1 VQLGATDLVVNAALA
16 AWRGW
21 ASRDTTVDLLWV
33 EVLQRA
39 LDAIGPEDRRTR
51 SHLLALLAIE
61 DSYGGR
67 PGDAERRSY
76 EAVEIARELN
86 DDRLLLDALEA
97 RYQAIH
103 VPQHL
108 DERVAIV
115 EERRRLTGR
124 PSEDRSAWVT
134 AQQGYQ
140 AALESCRVDEA
151 DPCLVEETRLAAKL
165 GEPYAS
171 WITSMH
177 RYSRAIL
184 AGQIH
189 EAESLAQATH
199 LLGQEAG
206 RPDADAVYA
215 GQLFFVLLYS
225 GRVGELVGLL
235 EAAAEDFPHIQA
247 FQSGL
252 VTAYCEVGEFEKAV
266 VRLDDQLRG
275 SFSAS
280 RRDITWLGA
289 LTQFAHAAA
298 NVGHRSAAE
307 RLFELLVPFEGQLA
321 YSGAVVF
328 DVVAASLAR
337 LAHLLDEKKNS
348 RLWFH
353 QAQQLT
359 RTLDAPLLRALT
371 QIYEAELL
379 VADNKS
385 AAATWLGHLAPKW
398 QYVASEYDCPLVAG
412 RAQRLLDR
420 MT

>member
-1 VQLGATDLVVNAALA
+1 
-16 AWRGW
+16 
-21 ASRDTTVDLLWV
+21 
-33 EVLQRA
+33 
-39 LDAIGPEDRRTR
+39 
-51 SHLLALLAIE
+51 
-61 DSYGGR
+61 
-67 PGDAERRSY
+67 
-76 EAVEIARELN
+76 LN
-86 DDRLLLDALEA
+86 DDRILLDALEA

-124 PSEDRSAWVT
+124 TSEDRSAWVT
-134 AQQGYQ
+134 SQHAYQ
-140 AALESCRVDEA
+140 AALESCRIDDA
-151 DPCLVEETRLAAKL
+151 DPCLAEETRLAAKL
-165 GEPYAS
+165 GDPYAS

-184 AGQIH
+184 AGHIR
-189 EAESLAQATH
+189 EAEMLAQATH
-199 LLGQEAG
+199 LLGREAG

-298 NVGHRSAAE
+298 TVGHRSAAE
-307 RLFELLVPFEGQLA
+307 RLLELLMPFEGQLA

-328 DVVAASLAR
+328 DVVATSLAR
-337 LAHLLDEKKNS
+337 IAYVLGAKKES

-353 QAQQLT
+353 QAQQLS
-359 RTLDAPLLRALT
+359 RNLDAPLLRALA
-371 QIYEAELL
+371 QIHEAELL
-379 VADNKS
+379 LIDNKS
-385 AAATWLGHLAPKW
+385 AAAGWLSHLGPKW
-398 QYVASEYDCPLVAG
+398 RFLASQYDCRLIAG
-412 RAQRLLDR
+412 RAENLLER
-420 MT
+420 MA